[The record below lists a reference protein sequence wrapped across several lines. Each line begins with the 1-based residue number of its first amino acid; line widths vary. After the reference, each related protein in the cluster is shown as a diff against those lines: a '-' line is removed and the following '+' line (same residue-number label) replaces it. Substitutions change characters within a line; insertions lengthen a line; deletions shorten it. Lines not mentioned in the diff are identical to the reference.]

1 MLLIVSAVCGGPR
14 SPMDVGAAAVFTDE
28 GATDVSGYE
37 GTEPK
42 IELEKRGGL
51 WIATIYQGRQPSTGY
66 AIWVERAV
74 HVGTGVNLRARF
86 TTPPEAGMPVVATSP
101 AHSIGLPWGLPDAIY
116 LYDQNDQKRAE
127 WVRP

>member
-1 MLLIVSAVCGGPR
+1 MLIVAAVCGGPR
-14 SPMDVGAAAVFTDE
+14 SPMDVGSAAAFTDE
-28 GATDVSGYE
+28 GATNLSGYE

-51 WIATIYQGRQPSTGY
+51 WVATIYQGRQQSAGY
-66 AIWVERAV
+66 AIRAERAV
-74 HVGTGVNLRARF
+74 HVGSGVNVRARF
-86 TTPPEAGMPVVATSP
+86 TTPRADTGLPTASTSP